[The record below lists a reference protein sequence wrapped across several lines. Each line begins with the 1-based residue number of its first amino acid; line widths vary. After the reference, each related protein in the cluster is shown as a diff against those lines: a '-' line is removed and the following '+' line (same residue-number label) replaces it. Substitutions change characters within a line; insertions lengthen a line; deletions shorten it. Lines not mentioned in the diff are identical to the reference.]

1 MKSEDRPPLGSITLL
16 ALGVNGI
23 VGVGIFVAPP
33 IVARAFPGVLGAL
46 VYLAIA
52 VACLPIALTYARLA
66 RAYPR
71 DGGPALYAERAYGR
85 RVSFAIGSMVWVSA
99 IFSTAAVTRGLAEQ
113 LAGGRWAV
121 AVAIAISLALAVV
134 NLRGLR
140 ASAWG
145 WTLLTVAKL
154 APMIALVA
162 LGVLA
167 TSRPHAPAASTGP
180 RGAALLAV
188 LFALQGFE
196 IVPLPAG
203 QARDPER
210 SVPRATVGAL
220 LVAGGL
226 YAAVHLAC
234 DRALPAL
241 SSSTSPLPEAAVIL
255 GGQGLSRAIAFGV
268 VASMAGIVVGMHAMT
283 PRYLAA
289 FTLGDRPTPG
299 TPTRAIAA
307 SAVLVSLL
315 CAVSSLPELLDL
327 SSIAVLAQYATTAL
341 SLLSLSRRPG
351 AGIAPR
357 EAWPAPLSLVVVAVL
372 LAHASARELAI
383 SAAVAA
389 VSIALAYALARSP
402 SRAP

>member
-1 MKSEDRPPLGSITLL
+1 MKSDARPPLGPITLL

-33 IVARAFPGVLGAL
+33 IVARAFPGALGAL
-46 VYLAIA
+46 VYIGIA

-66 RAYPR
+66 RAFPR
-71 DGGPALYAERAYGR
+71 DGGPALYAERAFGP
-85 RVSFAIGSMVWVSA
+85 RVSFAIGAMVWVSA
-99 IFSTAAVTRGLAEQ
+99 LFSTAAVTRGLTDQ
-113 LAGGRWAV
+113 LAKGRWAV
-121 AVAIAISLALAVV
+121 AAAIAISFVLAIV

-145 WTLLTVAKL
+145 WTLLTIAKL
-154 APMIALVA
+154 TPMIALVV
-162 LGVLA
+162 LGAVSA
-167 TSRPHAPAASTGP
+167 RTPAGPGQPGP

-203 QARDPER
+203 QARDPEK
-210 SVPRATVGAL
+210 SVPRATVAAL
-220 LVAGGL
+220 LVAGAL

-241 SSSTSPLPEAAVIL
+241 SASTSPLPEAAVIL
-255 GGQGLSRAIAFGV
+255 GGNALSRAIALGV

-289 FTLGDRPTPG
+289 FTLGDRPSPG
-299 TPTRAIAA
+299 VPTRAIAA
-307 SAVLVSLL
+307 SAVLVALL

-341 SLLSLSRRPG
+341 SLLALSRRPD
-351 AGIAPR
+351 AGIAR
-357 EAWPAPLSLVVVAVL
+357 SETWPAPLSLVVVAVL
-372 LAHASARELAI
+372 LVQASARELTI
-383 SAAVAA
+383 AAVVGA
-389 VSIALAYALARSP
+389 VSIVLSWTLARSP